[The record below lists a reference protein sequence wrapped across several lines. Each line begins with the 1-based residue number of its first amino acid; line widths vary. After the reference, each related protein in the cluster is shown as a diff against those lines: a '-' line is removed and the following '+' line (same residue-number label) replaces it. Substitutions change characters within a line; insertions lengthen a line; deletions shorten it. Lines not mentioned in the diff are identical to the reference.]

1 MWRRTSRDRAV
12 FVGLVL
18 ATVSLLTLDFRTG
31 VVDGMSSGFGE
42 VLGVFQTGVR
52 TASRPFESF
61 VGSVRELGALRAE
74 NEELGRE
81 NQVLRRQAET
91 YTDLARENARLRE
104 LNTLEGSFDLET
116 IRSRVIGASLSGLE
130 RSALLD
136 KGRSSSIAVDKPV
149 LTPEG
154 LAGRI
159 VWAGRQTSKALLLT
173 DSQSAIGVKVGE
185 TGETGVVT
193 GTGGRLLRLE
203 LVSRA
208 ALDQGAVK
216 RGDVVLTSG
225 YQGGVFPPGIPIG
238 RVEEVDL
245 AHRGTTYTILVRP
258 FARLSRL
265 DIVSVVVGQGEV
277 VEAAPS
283 PSPGARPSPMP
294 EGDDV

>member
-1 MWRRTSRDRAV
+1 MWRRTSRDRIV

-18 ATVSLLTLDFRTG
+18 ATISLLTLDFRTG
-31 VVDGMSSGFGE
+31 VIDGMSSAFGE

-52 TASRPFESF
+52 TVARPFESF
-61 VGSVRELGALRAE
+61 VGGVREFGSLRAE
-74 NEELGRE
+74 NEELRRE
-81 NQVLRRQAET
+81 NQILRRQAET

-104 LNTLEGSFDLET
+104 LNTLEGSLDLDT
-116 IRSRVIGASLSGLE
+116 VRARVIGASLSGLE

-136 KGRSSSIAVDKPV
+136 KGRSSEVTVDRAV

-159 VWAGRQTSKALLLT
+159 VWAGRQTAKTLLLT
-173 DSQSAIGVKVGE
+173 DPQSAIGVKIGE
-185 TGETGVVT
+185 TGETGIVT

-203 LVSRA
+203 LVSRS

-216 RGDVVLTSG
+216 RGDIVLTSG
-225 YQGGVFPPGIPIG
+225 YQGGIFAPGIPIG
-238 RVEEVDL
+238 RVEEVTL
-245 AHRGTTYTILVRP
+245 ASRGTTYTILVRP

-277 VEAAPS
+277 VEVAPSPVPDGRPS
-283 PSPGARPSPMP
+283 PSPQ
-294 EGDDV
+294 GDDV